1 MSKLIIYQMLPRLFG
16 NNNEHPQYNGRI
28 DQNGC
33 GKLNDITPAV
43 LRKLKDLGT
52 THVWYTGLL
61 EHATCTDYSDHG
73 IRCDHQAVVKGKAGS
88 PYAIKD
94 YYDIDPD
101 LASKPEL
108 RFQEF
113 KNLLKRTHQ
122 AGLGFVM
129 DFVPNHVARQYH
141 SDARPEGV
149 RDLGEDDCTTQ
160 AFSPQNNFYYIPGHS
175 LHCQFDMKGDAMQ
188 PYQEEPARVTG
199 NDCFTASPGRND
211 WYETIKLNY
220 GVDYVGGRVCRFN
233 PIPDTWHKM
242 LHILLFWASQG
253 VDAFRCDMAEMVPCE
268 FWNWA
273 LTEVKRQYPD
283 VLFIAEVYN
292 PSLYREYIFKGHF
305 DYLYDKVGLY
315 DILRAV
321 TRYER
326 PASDISNCWK
336 NVGDIQQYMLN
347 FLENHDEQRLAS
359 DFYAGNGHCGKA
371 ALLVSA
377 CINTNPFMI
386 HFGQELGER
395 GMEQEG
401 FSGRDGRTT
410 IFDYWNVPTLLA
422 WHKNG
427 KYLKSNLPAESR
439 SLYDFYLKVMKA
451 ATTEAAISRGSFYD
465 VMYANYHHAGFDT
478 QRYYSFLRKADDEV
492 ILVVANFSRELQQ
505 AEVVLPQHAFDFL
518 QLPEGET
525 EAVDLLTGK
534 RQMLNLAGDRAV
546 SVEMEPYGGVM
557 LKFKAGIDE

>member
-1 MSKLIIYQMLPRLFG
+1 
-16 NNNEHPQYNGRI
+16 
-28 DQNGC
+28 
-33 GKLNDITPAV
+33 
-43 LRKLKDLGT
+43 
-52 THVWYTGLL
+52 
-61 EHATCTDYSDHG
+61 
-73 IRCDHQAVVKGKAGS
+73 
-88 PYAIKD
+88 
-94 YYDIDPD
+94 
-101 LASKPEL
+101 
-108 RFQEF
+108 
-113 KNLLKRTHQ
+113 
-122 AGLGFVM
+122 
-129 DFVPNHVARQYH
+129 
-141 SDARPEGV
+141 
-149 RDLGEDDCTTQ
+149 
-160 AFSPQNNFYYIPGHS
+160 
-175 LHCQFDMKGDAMQ
+175 
-188 PYQEEPARVTG
+188 
-199 NDCFTASPGRND
+199 
-211 WYETIKLNY
+211 
-220 GVDYVGGRVCRFN
+220 
-233 PIPDTWHKM
+233 
-242 LHILLFWASQG
+242 
-253 VDAFRCDMAEMVPCE
+253 MVPCE

-315 DILRAV
+315 DTLRAV

-377 CINTNPFMI
+377 CMNTNPFMI
-386 HFGQELGER
+386 YFGQELGER

-422 WHKNG
+422 WRKNG

-465 VMYANYHHAGFDT
+465 VMYANYHHAGFDP

-505 AEVVLPQHAFDFL
+505 AEVVLPQHVFDFL